1 MPKVDVESYDD
12 YICDGCPMFEIEVK
26 ELFVHGVVLERVC
39 QCKHFHVCQL
49 VIPRVR
55 ALDRD
60 LQARME
66 GGGADG

>member
-1 MPKVDVESYDD
+1 MPKVDVQAYDD
-12 YICDGCPMFEIEVK
+12 YICDGCPMLEIEVK
-26 ELFVHGVVLERVC
+26 ELFACGVVLDRVC

-55 ALDRD
+55 TLDRD

-66 GGGADG
+66 GGGGDG

>member
-1 MPKVDVESYDD
+1 MPNVNIQAYDD
-12 YICDGCPMFEIEVK
+12 IICDGCPMFEIEAK
-26 ELFVHGVVLERVC
+26 ELYACGVVFERIYQCRHFPVC
-39 QCKHFHVCQL
+39 NL

-66 GGGADG
+66 GGGCDA